1 MRRRKYWRF
10 LTARQVARPSL
21 ATARMS
27 LRPLAFYLFS
37 SSPGA
42 RLWLRF
48 RIPSRC
54 SDLSCSSCTPMIIT
68 PIAPMIAPRRRPTTS
83 VIALPILLDDFG
95 DHLLDDLDRFP
106 ERIRYA
112 RGSLLNPY
120 QAYQAGTGLPL
131 SPLLRACQ
139 QIRDHR
145 NAPRRGGLRRPPAFG
160 TGARWR
166 VRGRA

>member
-21 ATARMS
+21 AIARAS

-37 SSPGA
+37 SFGA
-42 RLWLRF
+42 RLWLRL

-95 DHLLDDLDRFP
+95 DPLLDDLDRFP
-106 ERIRYA
+106 
-112 RGSLLNPY
+112 
-120 QAYQAGTGLPL
+120 
-131 SPLLRACQ
+131 
-139 QIRDHR
+139 
-145 NAPRRGGLRRPPAFG
+145 
-160 TGARWR
+160 
-166 VRGRA
+166 

>member
-10 LTARQVARPSL
+10 LTARQARPSL
-21 ATARMS
+21 ATARAS

-37 SSPGA
+37 SFPGA

-83 VIALPILLDDFG
+83 VITLPILLDDLG
-95 DHLLDDLDRFP
+95 NHLVDDLDGFP
-106 ERIRYA
+106 ERN
-112 RGSLLNPY
+112 GV
-120 QAYQAGTGLPL
+120 GEE
-131 SPLLRACQ
+131 C
-139 QIRDHR
+139 
-145 NAPRRGGLRRPPAFG
+145 
-160 TGARWR
+160 
-166 VRGRA
+166 